1 MRRAP
6 STRMRQNDALRNS
19 VFDAAQEIGLA
30 GPNALQWLEQNA
42 NISEEDEEEEEVK
55 REPRPPSDTHPPSLV
70 FSTSSSEPDSS
81 INSPSNDLS
90 GTSPPDHQIFRRP
103 FIHMHPIHYHS
114 TNFRAP
120 YPRPAAKVQYQAYAQ
135 SQFHSQLYQPS
146 PQLQIDTRSPI
157 NPDSRNSPNPLARP
171 PPASL
176 GLKIPDPWPP
186 AQLAVASLSP
196 SPQSASRA
204 PTPADTINSKQAEPK
219 KTRKL
224 TKAPRVEP
232 EVVPPRK
239 VSNGENGIFGL
250 GGTPPILLPV
260 LPFPSAISGETLS
273 SDASV
278 SGLSSISGS
287 SSATVTQLGAVGPD
301 QATQAI
307 LFPPTP
313 TTNERSVFE
322 DDNDDERP
330 TFSTIPFSSSTT
342 VTASN
347 HKPNAPSTSTAAS
360 ADAPSSHPKEG
371 GNSVM
376 RAMRSF
382 KLSLKGQKAP
392 KVPLPEAPVV
402 PAVPSLPPVLTLKL
416 GPSAAGLVE
425 DLRSQA
431 NEERKASQEK
441 EREER
446 ALKLAELFKPSEPG
460 PNTSSVYTIQSSEAG
475 VHSDV
480 GHAPSDHGH
489 SHPPGPQS
497 DQGHAPIRVAGGGG
511 GFWSANVGTKKD
523 RTNKPPRVAKG
534 RRMSVDEVNAAGEAV
549 KETVKV
555 TERTR
560 AGTVGTRSGHTRTR
574 SKSGDFS
581 GAGWEK
587 GVRPPVPNS
596 SKGSKPPKVTVKRIA
611 NPDPTSP
618 KLSFDSETRH
628 SLERSGFGARA
639 ELDEIRALDVQHQLQ
654 SFVASMRG
662 ISGEDEEDVQ
672 GGFSRGS
679 EESFD
684 QRAGPRIR
692 GNDSDTLRSSGDYD
706 PDPFRAFVGQPRI
719 TVPLPRP
726 ESEAIPH
733 QLVIPAYSI
742 PKEVGQTSVPALAP
756 MPKRVIPPT
765 AFKSFANVPPAGGV
779 RASIGSAKPLVVG
792 EPRERLTPG
801 DTTSKADQSESH
813 SRAGSQES
821 EFGLGYSGFGFARA
835 AATADNNDA
844 SEEWVVPSP
853 SWAPLDPKR
862 GRSPGPDIIAPEPQ
876 PKFLGIRLDR
886 QRASGLSIPRS
897 VTPDSPMPTHLGS
910 ATLLAPSRS
919 VTPLA
924 APRSITPLA
933 RSATPLGAAKP
944 AFVPLVS
951 RSLTPQPQTEAG
963 RDRLSRG
970 RDITPPQR
978 QGTIPAR
985 QPLQPEE
992 RNAPSPTIP
1001 RRALP
1006 VRTSS
1011 ISSVSS
1017 GDHSLGHGS
1026 RVRSPPP
1033 RIVVPSPVPGPR
1045 SAQAAPMPRSMT
1057 STPIS
1062 RSATS
1067 TPLSRGPVPRS
1078 MSTTPTPRAS
1088 EEEQPLRHEA
1098 FSRFLA
1104 PETIPAAQK
1113 RGRVSPFPT
1122 RPVREPGEGG
1132 EREAAESRTSWEAPE
1147 ENQPSQREKY
1157 PGGGEKYGSDGLMQV
1172 PRVRFIGV
1180 RSSNGSS
1187 QAGWQGR
1194 MEDMR
1199 NGEPPARIGSWAEHE
1214 EDGSRPVSWEVGLAH
1229 DEDPAYS
1236 TYDGT
1241 QEYDGAAQ
1249 YSAYT
1254 DEHLEDDA
1262 RSTMPPTPMGP
1273 EANPDVVAA
1282 GTLRPSGPGY
1292 PGWAVD
1298 APASR
1303 ASTYTVASEY
1313 DDGEPIPP
1321 VPNTQK
1327 LAAAVRGM
1335 GQSTWSRG
1343 RI

>member
-6 STRMRQNDALRNS
+6 SSRVRQNDALRNS

-70 FSTSSSEPDSS
+70 FSSSSSEPDSS
-81 INSPSNDLS
+81 INSPSND
-90 GTSPPDHQIFRRP
+90 
-103 FIHMHPIHYHS
+103 HS

-120 YPRPAAKVQYQAYAQ
+120 YPRPTTKAHYQAYAQ
-135 SQFHSQLYQPS
+135 SQFHTQPYQPS
-146 PQLQIDTRSPI
+146 LQPQVDTRLPI
-157 NPDSRNSPNPLARP
+157 DPSSRNSPNPLARP

-186 AQLAVASLSP
+186 TQLSIASLSP
-196 SPQSASRA
+196 LPQSTTRA
-204 PTPADTINSKQAEPK
+204 PTPADTINSKQGTEPK
-219 KTRKL
+219 KARKL
-224 TKAPRVEP
+224 TKAHRVDIEP
-232 EVVPPRK
+232 EAAPARK
-239 VSNGENGIFGL
+239 VSGGEHGNSGL
-250 GGTPPILLPV
+250 GGVSPMLPPV

-278 SGLSSISGS
+278 SGLSTISGS
-287 SSATVTQLGAVGPD
+287 SLTTVTQPGAVFPE
-301 QATQAI
+301 QATQSI

-313 TTNERSVFE
+313 TANERSVFE

-330 TFSTIPFSSSTT
+330 TFSTIPSSSTT

-360 ADAPSSHPKEG
+360 AEAPSANSKEG
-371 GNSVM
+371 KNSVL
-376 RAMRSF
+376 RVMRSF

-392 KVPLPEAPVV
+392 KLPLPEAPPV
-402 PAVPSLPPVLTLKL
+402 PTVSSLPPVLTLKL
-416 GPSAAGLVE
+416 GQGSAGLAE
-425 DLRSQA
+425 DLQSRT
-431 NEERKASQEK
+431 NEERKTSQEK

-446 ALKLAELFKPSEPG
+446 ALKLAEHFKPSELG
-460 PNTSSVYTIQSSEAG
+460 PNTSSVYTTQSSEAG
-475 VHSDV
+475 VRSDV
-480 GHAPSDHGH
+480 GHVPSDHGH
-489 SHPPGPQS
+489 SHPAGPQS

-523 RTNKPPRVAKG
+523 WANKPPRAVKG
-534 RRMSVDEVNAAGEAV
+534 RRMSVDEANGAGEAEK

-560 AGTVGTRSGHTRTR
+560 AGTVGTRNGHTRTR

-587 GVRPPVPNS
+587 SSRPPVPNG
-596 SKGSKPPKVTVKRIA
+596 SKGSKAPKATVKRIA
-611 NPDPTSP
+611 NPDPISP
-618 KLSFDSETRH
+618 KLSFDSQTRH
-628 SLERSGFGARA
+628 SLERAGFGARG
-639 ELDEIRALDVQHQLQ
+639 EHDEIRALDVQHQLQ

-662 ISGEDEEDVQ
+662 AGGEDEEDVQ
-672 GGFSRGS
+672 GGFSRAS

-684 QRAGPRIR
+684 QRVGPPRVR

-706 PDPFRAFVGQPRI
+706 PDPFRAFVGKPRSI

-742 PKEVGQTSVPALAP
+742 PKEVGQTSVPTIAP
-756 MPKRVIPPT
+756 TPKRAAPPT
-765 AFKSFANVPPAGGV
+765 AFKPLANVSPAGGAQTSTAA
-779 RASIGSAKPLVVG
+779 ASPSIVVG
-792 EPRERLTPG
+792 GSGERSSSA
-801 DTTSKADQSESH
+801 DTTSKVGQSGH
-813 SRAGSQES
+813 SRPGSRES
-821 EFGLGYSGFGFARA
+821 ELGLGYSGFGFART

-853 SWAPLDPKR
+853 SWAPLEPKR
-862 GRSPGPDIIAPEPQ
+862 GHSPGPDTITSETQ
-876 PKFLGIRLDR
+876 PRFLGVRPDR

-897 VTPDSPMPTHLGS
+897 VTPDSPMPAQLGS
-910 ATLLAPSRS
+910 AMLLAPSRS

-924 APRSITPLA
+924 TQRSITPLA
-933 RSATPLGAAKP
+933 VPRSVTPLGAAKSP
-944 AFVPLVS
+944 FVPLVS
-951 RSLTPQPQTEAG
+951 RSLTPQPQTEQAG
-963 RDRLSRG
+963 GDRLSRE

-978 QGTIPAR
+978 QGTAPLR

-992 RNAPSPTIP
+992 RNTPSPTIP

-1017 GDHSLGHGS
+1017 GDQSLGHRS
-1026 RVRSPPP
+1026 HVRSPPP

-1045 SAQAAPMPRSMT
+1045 SAQAALMPRSMT

-1122 RPVREPGEGG
+1122 RPVREPDES
-1132 EREAAESRTSWEAPE
+1132 REYGANTAAAEPRSSWETPE
-1147 ENQPSQREKY
+1147 ESQPGQREKY
-1157 PGGGEKYGSDGLMQV
+1157 PGGGEKYGSNGLMQL

-1194 MEDMR
+1194 IEDMR
-1199 NGEPPARIGSWAEHE
+1199 REEPPARIGSWVEYE
-1214 EDGSRPVSWEVGLAH
+1214 EDGSRPVSWEGGFAY
-1229 DEDPAYS
+1229 DQDPAY
-1236 TYDGT
+1236 DGAT
-1241 QEYDGAAQ
+1241 QEYDEVRHP
-1249 YSAYT
+1249 AYT
-1254 DEHLEDDA
+1254 DEPLEDDT
-1262 RSTMPPTPMGP
+1262 RSTMPPTPMDP

-1282 GTLRPSGPGY
+1282 AGTLRPSEPRY

-1303 ASTYTVASEY
+1303 ASTFTIASEY

-1335 GQSTWSRG
+1335 SQGTWSRG